1 MNKNKLTVL
10 LLFFYISLNI
20 LASPTFAETQY
31 TIGVVPQFDARR
43 TQKVW
48 TPILKRLEAET
59 GLSFKLIGSPD
70 IPEFEKHFSAGKY
83 DFAYMNPYHLIVAN
97 ETQGYKPM
105 VRDVARKL
113 YGIIVV
119 RKDSPVKSVDELDS
133 KVIALPAP
141 NALGAALIP
150 RTEFATK
157 FNIKPDYKYVKS
169 HTSVYLNV
177 LLNQVAAGGGVQKT
191 FSQQKPE
198 IKDKLR
204 VLYETTK
211 VSPHPI
217 AVHPRV
223 SAEVIRNVTDALLKM
238 ANSKSDVELLQK
250 IPMKEIGKATM
261 GDYEELRRMGLEDF
275 YVK

>member
-1 MNKNKLTVL
+1 MFTMLSIGMCSIKST
-10 LLFFYISLNI
+10 
-20 LASPTFAETQY
+20 AFAESVY

-43 TQKVW
+43 TQKIW
-48 TPILKRLEAET
+48 TPIIKRLEAET
-59 GLSFKLIGSPD
+59 GLSFKLVGSPD
-70 IPEFEKHFSAGKY
+70 IPEFEKAFTVGKY

-97 ETQGYKPM
+97 GSQGYTPI
-105 VRDVARKL
+105 VRDIGRKL

-119 RKDSPVKSVDELDS
+119 KKDSPITSVEQLDG
-133 KVIALPAP
+133 KMIALPAP

-157 FNIKPDYKYVKS
+157 FNIKPDYNYVKS

-177 LLNQVAAGGGVQKT
+177 LLGQAAAGGGVQKT

-198 IKDKLR
+198 ISDNLR

-217 AVHPRV
+217 TVHPRV
-223 SAEVIRNVTDALLKM
+223 SAKVSQQVKDAFLKM
-238 ANSKSDVELLQK
+238 AKSEADIKLLQK
-250 IPMKEIGKATM
+250 IPMKKLGIAKLS
-261 GDYEELRRMGLEDF
+261 DYEELREMGLEEF

>member
-1 MNKNKLTVL
+1 MHKNNFVTIFTMVFMSICLMPSAVL
-10 LLFFYISLNI
+10 
-20 LASPTFAETQY
+20 AESSY

-43 TQKVW
+43 TQKIW
-48 TPILKRLEAET
+48 TPILERLEAET
-59 GLSFKLIGSPD
+59 GLTFKLVGSPD
-70 IPEFEKHFSAGKY
+70 IPEFEKDFTAGIY

-97 ETQGYKPM
+97 DSQGYTPI
-105 VRDVARKL
+105 VRDIGRKL

-119 RKDSPVKSVDELDS
+119 KKDSPITSVEQLDG

-150 RTEFATK
+150 RTVFATK
-157 FNIKPDYKYVKS
+157 FHIKPEYKYVKS

-177 LLNQVAAGGGVQKT
+177 LLGEATAGGGVQKT

-198 IKDKLR
+198 ISDNLR

-217 AVHPRV
+217 AVHPRITPEV
-223 SAEVIRNVTDALLKM
+223 SKKVQDAFLKM
-238 ANSKSDVELLQK
+238 ASSDSDMKLLQK
-250 IPMKEIGKATM
+250 IPMKKIGTAKLS
-261 GDYEELRRMGLEDF
+261 DYDELREMGLEDF

>member
-1 MNKNKLTVL
+1 MLWTSMSV
-10 LLFFYISLNI
+10 FS
-20 LASPTFAETQY
+20 ASAFAETSY

-59 GLSFKLIGSPD
+59 GLSFKLVGSPD
-70 IPEFEKHFSAGKY
+70 IPAFEKDFSDGKY

-97 ETQGYKPM
+97 EAQGYTPIA
-105 VRDVARKL
+105 RDIGRKL

-119 RKDSPVKSVDELDS
+119 KKDSTIKSVDELDG
-133 KVIALPAP
+133 KTIALPAP

-157 FNIKPDYKYVKS
+157 FQIKPDYKYVKS

-177 LLNQVAAGGGVQKT
+177 LLNQAAAGGGVQKT

-217 AVHPRV
+217 TVHPRV
-223 SAEVIRNVTDALLKM
+223 NEDVKQKITDALLKM
-238 ANSKSDVELLQK
+238 ANSRTDAELLQK
-250 IPMKEIGKATM
+250 IPMKQLGAATM
-261 GDYEELRRMGLEDF
+261 SDYEELRKMGLEDF